1 MGEEFVAEDFCTVVF
16 DEFFYAGLTRDNVT
30 RHLLKLLW
38 YVYPK
43 LPDSRLHTLVKAL
56 QPPTQVSFRVYISM
70 RLSLIQF
77 SLCEIY
83 SLFILNRQMRQFS
96 GFTKPSMRESEIK
109 KLLRWYQQTWTI

>member
-43 LPDSRLHTLVKAL
+43 LPASRLHTLVKAL
-56 QPPTQVSFRVYISM
+56 QPSSQVS
-70 RLSLIQF
+70 
-77 SLCEIY
+77 
-83 SLFILNRQMRQFS
+83 S
-96 GFTKPSMRESEIK
+96 GV
-109 KLLRWYQQTWTI
+109 